1 GAAGGAGGGVSRA
14 GVPDPPR
21 ARSWGL
27 RRGPSTV
34 YSPTPP
40 GPDRALGACNGA
52 LRPLTSAGSAAP
64 PQVRASQRGAAPP
77 SWRSQTLTVKL
88 SEVLAEPAVLLDL
101 DGRDKWQAIGEL
113 SDCLVATGQVPP
125 EHRDAVPR
133 ALVAREKSMSTGMEN
148 GIAIP
153 HTSVPQLEH
162 AAVAL

>member
-1 GAAGGAGGGVSRA
+1 M
-14 GVPDPPR
+14 
-21 ARSWGL
+21 
-27 RRGPSTV
+27 
-34 YSPTPP
+34 
-40 GPDRALGACNGA
+40 
-52 LRPLTSAGSAAP
+52 
-64 PQVRASQRGAAPP
+64 
-77 SWRSQTLTVKL
+77 KL

-125 EHRDAVPR
+125 EHRDAVHG

-162 AAVAL
+162 AAVALGISRTGIDFQAIDGRPTHLVILLVNPANQTKAHIRTLAEIARLLSSADLRSALVRSDTAAHVLSTIRAAEAVAT